1 MRTGNRFVV
10 VVLGLATA
18 LSACQKAEQA
28 APSITISVSPTSVKA
43 GENANLTWSATNATS
58 CTASGTW
65 SGTQPPSGSQQ
76 VTTSSAGA
84 NAYTLMCNGPGGSS
98 ANTAT
103 LAITEAP
110 KVAEHR
116 ERAERGEIASA
127 EGGSRRAQEQIC
139 PDCGKVSAIT
149 PVKQKGEASGLG
161 AVGGAVLGA
170 IIGHQFGSGRGNSA
184 ATAGGAVAGGVGG
197 YEAEKAMRSK
207 TVYKVTVAMDDGSTR
222 NVTLATQEGLFIGAK
237 VRVVGN
243 DVELRD

>member
-1 MRTGNRFVV
+1 MRTGKGFVV
-10 VVLGLATA
+10 VA
-18 LSACQKAEQA
+18 LSAATILAACQKAEQA

-43 GENANLTWSATNATS
+43 GESANLTWSATNATA

-65 SGTQPPSGSQQ
+65 SGTQPLSGSQQ

-84 NAYTLMCNGPGGSS
+84 NAYTLMCNGPGGSA

-103 LAITEAP
+103 LAIAEAP

-116 ERAERGEIASA
+116 AERAELASA
-127 EGGSRRAQEQIC
+127 EGSSRRAQQQIC
-139 PDCGKVSAIT
+139 PDCGKVTAIT
-149 PVKQKGEASGLG
+149 PVKQKGEASGMG

-184 ATAGGAVAGGVGG
+184 ATAGGAIAGGVGG
-197 YEAEKAMRSK
+197 YEAEKAIRSK
-207 TVYKVTVAMDDGSTR
+207 TVYKVQVAMDDGSTR

>member
-1 MRTGNRFVV
+1 MRTGNRFLVV
-10 VVLGLATA
+10 ALSFATV

-28 APSITISVSPTSVKA
+28 PPSITISVSPTAVKT
-43 GENANLTWSATNATS
+43 GETANLTWSATNATT
-58 CTASGTW
+58 CTGSGTW
-65 SGTQPPSGSQQ
+65 TGNQPTSGSQQ
-76 VTTSSAGA
+76 VNATAPGA
-84 NAYTLMCNGPGGSS
+84 NAYTLMCTGPGGSA

-116 ERAERGEIASA
+116 SERAEVASA
-127 EGGSRRAQEQIC
+127 EGRREAVC
-139 PDCGKVSAIT
+139 ADCGKVTAIT
-149 PVKQKGEASGLG
+149 PVKQKGEASGMG
-161 AVGGAVLGA
+161 AVAGAVLGA
-170 IIGHQFGSGRGNSA
+170 VIGHQFGSGRGNSA

-197 YEAEKAMRSK
+197 YEAEKAIRSK

-222 NVTLATQEGLFIGAK
+222 NLTLATQEGLFIGAK

>member
-1 MRTGNRFVV
+1 MRTGKSFVAAA
-10 VVLGLATA
+10 LSFATV

-28 APSITISVSPTSVKA
+28 PPSITISVSPTSVKE

-58 CTASGTW
+58 CTGSGTW
-65 SGTQPPSGSQQ
+65 NGTQPTTGSQQ
-76 VTTSSAGA
+76 VNASAPGA
-84 NAYTLMCNGPGGSS
+84 NAYTLMCTGPGGSA

-103 LAITEAP
+103 LAITQ

-116 ERAERGEIASA
+116 AERAEIASA
-127 EGGSRRAQEQIC
+127 EGGSRRAQEAVC
-139 PDCGKVSAIT
+139 ADCGKVSAIT

-170 IIGHQFGSGRGNSA
+170 IVGHQFGSGRGNSA
-184 ATAGGAVAGGVGG
+184 ATAGGAVAGGAGG
-197 YEAEKAMRSK
+197 YMAEKAIRSK
-207 TVYKVTVAMDDGSTR
+207 TVYKVDIAMDNGGSRTL
-222 NVTLATQEGLFIGAK
+222 TLATQEGLFVGAK